1 MDNNICSCY
10 TEYETI
16 YYMTDFEK
24 GVHFALTGEHKDR
37 FAHLEGRCL
46 GTKEMER
53 CKCGGDRSKC
63 DFYNTKEK
71 ENGKT

>member
-1 MDNNICSCY
+1 MSLTTTCGCY
-10 TEYETI
+10 YQVQAKQ
-16 YYMTDFEK
+16 YLSDFQK
-24 GVHFALTGEHKDR
+24 GVLFAQTGEYKESFDVI
-37 FAHLEGRCL
+37 EGRCL

-71 ENGKT
+71 EK